1 MNGLDTPDAGTRRAA
16 PGAPAE
22 SKDSKDSGDG
32 GDGGDGHAVGGRAVA
47 VPPGWGNGGAPTGT
61 ADEHVVRVL
70 GTARV
75 RTTVLHRPDG
85 GHVWLRQQGP
95 AHGAV
100 LPRPGAATAASLSA
114 LSRGAPVRLALAEP
128 GDAEWL
134 RYRVP
139 GVFSVVRL
147 LHDPAEGTRA
157 AIRDALHGVGA
168 VLRLIHAVPAPAGAG
183 TVPPGPD
190 RLVRWLR
197 SGDGPG
203 ASARLYEAALAR
215 LGPRRLGLV
224 RMWCAGAADGPGARV
239 LLHGG
244 PALGALVMPADP
256 GRPAL
261 LTGEELSC
269 GSWEFDVTWLLAEL
283 AELARARE
291 RGIGGA
297 PAADY
302 PALAAAVTDGYG
314 RRPSDGAVR
323 RATALRILTHAHDF
337 AAYVQW
343 HAELLVYLDLA
354 AEAVDA
360 AEDGTPGADTP

>member
-1 MNGLDTPDAGTRRAA
+1 MDGLDGADAGTRR
-16 PGAPAE
+16 GAHGPRVDG
-22 SKDSKDSGDG
+22 SDGDG
-32 GDGGDGHAVGGRAVA
+32 FPGTGQAVA
-47 VPPGWGNGGAPTGT
+47 VPPGRGNGGALTGR

-75 RTTVLHRPDG
+75 RTTVLSRRDG
-85 GHVWLRQQGP
+85 GYVWLRRRGP
-95 AHGAV
+95 AHGAA
-100 LPRPGAATAASLSA
+100 LPRPDAATAASLSA

-128 GDAEWL
+128 GDAEGL

-139 GVFSVVRL
+139 GAYSAARL
-147 LHDPAEGTRA
+147 LHDCAHGTRA
-157 AIRDALHGVGA
+157 ALLDALHGVGA

-190 RLVRWLR
+190 RLLRWLR

-224 RMWCAGAADGPGARV
+224 RTWGAGAADGPGARV

-244 PALGALVMPADP
+244 PAVGILVMPADP

-261 LTGEELSC
+261 LTGEELTS
-269 GSWEFDVTWLLAEL
+269 GSWEFDVAWLLAEL
-283 AELARARE
+283 TELARARE
-291 RGIGGA
+291 RGIGGV

-314 RRPSDGAVR
+314 RRPADR
-323 RATALRILTHAHDF
+323 TLLRTTALRMLTHTHDF

-343 HAELLVYLDLA
+343 HGELLVSLDLV

-360 AEDGTPGADTP
+360 AEDGTPVADTP